1 MLESYGFIM
10 FSYAMSWY
18 ESAISLPLMY
28 PRFIWIY
35 HIPRIRIH
43 RFSSS
48 PVIFPP
54 DLPWLFSRA
63 GRCRVWAGHRD
74 VPGLRKKAGVDIQ
87 VNHGKYHMGYHR
99 RQYSNKGDPGK
110 STYPKWWYGFL
121 YHFMMGY
128 HHGYVK
134 NIGISCGISEFVSS
148 WDVIMGYHKISN
160 IYNGTII
167 RYHGI

>member
-18 ESAISLPLMY
+18 ESAISLPLMD

-110 STYPKWWYGFL
+110 STYPKWWYGFFISFHDGISSWL
-121 YHFMMGY
+121 CQKYWDFMWDIWDIPWAIMWDIRVCFVMRC
-128 HHGYVK
+128 HHG
-134 NIGISCGISEFVSS
+134 IP
-148 WDVIMGYHKISN
+148 
-160 IYNGTII
+160 
-167 RYHGI
+167 